1 MLQHPTTSA
10 SHTSSRPFLKWA
22 GGKQRLLHDLKAR
35 LPLGKRLIEP
45 FLGAGSVFLGT
56 AYPQYLLG
64 DANPDLMAVWAAL
77 QSRPGEYIERANQLF
92 TTSNWSEDSYY
103 RLREVY
109 NMETDRFERAV
120 LFVYLNRFGFNG
132 VYRVNR
138 KGAMNTPYGKPRAMP
153 GFPWDELSRA
163 AEKLS
168 HATLHVGGFRF
179 VMEEAGE
186 GDVVYCDPPY
196 SSIDQPSFTAYTQ
209 AGFGVEQRELLRQ
222 IAEAAVERGA
232 LVAISNHDSPHT
244 RTLYS
249 GWTIHDFKVSRTV
262 SADKRA
268 RQLSREVLA
277 VLGA

>member
-1 MLQHPTTSA
+1 MLQHPTTDAPSA
-10 SHTSSRPFLKWA
+10 SSRPFLKWA

-77 QSRPGEYIERANQLF
+77 QSRPREYIERASQLF
-92 TTSNWSEDSYY
+92 TSQNWSEDSYY
-103 RLREVY
+103 LLRDEY
-109 NMETDRFERAV
+109 NRQADRFERAV
-120 LFVYLNRFGFNG
+120 HFVYLNRFGFNG
-132 VYRVNR
+132 VYRVNS
-138 KGAMNTPYGKPRAMP
+138 KGALNTPYGKPRSMP

-168 HATLHVGGFRF
+168 HATLHAGDFRF
-179 VMEEAGE
+179 ALEQASE

-209 AGFGVEQRELLRQ
+209 AGFGVDQHEWLRHL
-222 IAEAAVERGA
+222 AEEAVERGA
-232 LVAISNHDSPHT
+232 VVAISNHDSPHT
-244 RTLYS
+244 RALYS
-249 GWTIHDFKVSRTV
+249 GWSIHELTVARTV
-262 SADKRA
+262 SAQTNA
-268 RQLSREVLA
+268 RQPARELLA
-277 VLGA
+277 VLQA